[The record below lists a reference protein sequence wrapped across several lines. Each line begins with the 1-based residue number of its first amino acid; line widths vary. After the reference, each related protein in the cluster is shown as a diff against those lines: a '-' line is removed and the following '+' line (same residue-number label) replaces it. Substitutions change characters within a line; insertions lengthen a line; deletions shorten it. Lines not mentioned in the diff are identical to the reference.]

1 MTCRSVSASPPCL
14 VRNQRKSWWGWSG
27 GREVVG
33 VEYERVMKF
42 LGKGEDEFH
51 DEIKLQSM
59 ERKRQLKVKSIKIR
73 L

>member
-1 MTCRSVSASPPCL
+1 M
-14 VRNQRKSWWGWSG
+14 
-27 GREVVG
+27 
-33 VEYERVMKF
+33 EYERVMKF
-42 LGKGEDEFH
+42 LGKGEDEFY